1 MRVSSYAVAR
11 PNYYD
16 RNPASVQSVYQA
28 DIAPN
33 GNTERFTRTIAAGKS
48 GYIESLYCGAYRS
61 SAAAVLGTVVAFIE
75 TVTSDATP
83 AYKSYIIYSSATLN
97 SQTFQSATSVGL
109 LQAGDIIRGYQFD
122 TSTGGTNSFFMNCK
136 LTLFDK

>member
-1 MRVSSYAVAR
+1 MRVSSFAVAR
-11 PNYYD
+11 PVYYD

-28 DIAPN
+28 DIGPV

-83 AYKSYIIYSSATLN
+83 AYKAYVIYQSATLTTQT
-97 SQTFQSATSVGL
+97 SQSLTSVGL

-122 TSTGGTNSFFMNCK
+122 TSTGGTNSFFLNCK